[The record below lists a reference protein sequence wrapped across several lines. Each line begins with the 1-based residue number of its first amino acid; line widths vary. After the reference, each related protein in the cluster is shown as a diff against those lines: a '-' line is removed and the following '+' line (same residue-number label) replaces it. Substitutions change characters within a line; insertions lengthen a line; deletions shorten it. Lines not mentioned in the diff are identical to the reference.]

1 MTKAK
6 FKPTVAISILCISLL
21 INLWPSLGSAMKMGA
36 FEEFDT
42 GELIE
47 APADGTVYVSLGGV
61 GSAVLASGSKVRLAT
76 MHDSALVAT
85 IISGDLIVKLQPQ
98 SRGFIRA
105 GESLFST
112 SRGVLFHAG
121 LREGKAFVDASD
133 TLRDRISEMG
143 NWAISAPSLGADKS
157 SPAVSQPAPLK
168 LNLTASAKP
177 IGRVESLGLVK
188 INQISA
194 VRGGLLWGSEL
205 IQAPEGSSARAVLDG
220 IAQVTLAG
228 GSQARLL
235 TPTIGQRND
244 NRVLATSLVSGSVV
258 VQLNPAVAGIAEAAG
273 ATFLAGRGARFRAML
288 VEGRAVFEMVEGV
301 GFEKGEWTFGSPE
314 SFSKLLASIAPQQPQ
329 QPGAPLAA
337 RRYLV
342 RPVGL
347 NSNLVVRARS
357 VRQIQV
363 RVTDEDD
370 RPVKG
375 VPIIFSLGSAASG
388 GSLGTLGAVAAATA
402 ASDSAKTFTNDA
414 GIASVS
420 FTAAAEATSGS
431 ISATVEGT
439 SYSWVGQINLIKV
452 VPGFWSPQNAVPVL
466 ATAAAAATIG
476 TIKAATKED
485 ILPAKPVGETIIKP

>member
-1 MTKAK
+1 MKRAK
-6 FKPTVAISILCISLL
+6 FNQTVAISVLCISLL
-21 INLWPSLGSAMKMGA
+21 ANFWLPQRSAGKTRGFEA
-36 FEEFDT
+36 FDA

-47 APADGTVYVSLGGV
+47 APLDGTVHVSLGGV
-61 GSAVLASGSKVRLAT
+61 GSALLASGTKVRLAT
-76 MHDSALVAT
+76 MNDSALVAT
-85 IISGDLIVKLQPQ
+85 VISGDLIVKLQPQ
-98 SRGFIRA
+98 SRAFIKA
-105 GESLFST
+105 GESMFST
-112 SRGVLFHAG
+112 SRGALFHAG

-143 NWAISAPSLGADKS
+143 NWAISLPRLESEKPST
-157 SPAVSQPAPLK
+157 PVSQPTPQRMSFK
-168 LNLTASAKP
+168 ASAQP

-188 INQISA
+188 INQTSA

-205 IQAPEGSSARAVLDG
+205 IQAPEGSSARATLDG
-220 IAQVTLAG
+220 IAQVTLTG

-235 TPTIGQRND
+235 TPAIGQRND
-244 NRVLATSLVSGSVV
+244 VRVLAASLVSGSVV
-258 VQLNPAVAGIAEAAG
+258 VQLNPTVAGIADAAG
-273 ATFLAGRGARFRAML
+273 ATFLAGKGSRFRVML

-301 GFEKGEWTFGSPE
+301 GFEKGEWTLGSAD

-337 RRYLV
+337 RRYIV

-375 VPIIFSLGSAASG
+375 VPIIFSLGAASSG
-388 GSLGTLGAVAAATA
+388 GALGTLGAIGAAAA
-402 ASDSAKTFTNDA
+402 AADTSRTFTNDA

-420 FTAAAEATSGS
+420 FTAAAEAASGS

-439 SYSWVGQINLIKV
+439 NFSWVGQINLIKV
-452 VPGFWSPQNAVPVL
+452 APGFWSPQNAVPVL
-466 ATAAAAATIG
+466 TTAAAAAVIG

-485 ILPAKPVGETIIKP
+485 ILPAKPIGETIIKP